1 MPAEQGIRGFRSLMN
16 LPDRRAEDGPVGAA
30 RRYGANTVVEGLG
43 VIVAMPQRD
52 LDHDIEQCT
61 ALMHG
66 VNAIAKILQ
75 DLSGHDLIAELARLR
90 PLVEHA
96 AAVVGES
103 PPDLDHHDG
112 AWTLAE
118 VAALAVRWEDEIG
131 GIDHEIGW
139 LYVADLLLRLGSGE
153 RPD

>member
-61 ALMHG
+61 ALHG
-66 VNAIAKILQ
+66 TVSLR
-75 DLSGHDLIAELARLR
+75 ARST
-90 PLVEHA
+90 LVEVWRSRV
-96 AAVVGES
+96 AV
-103 PPDLDHHDG
+103 
-112 AWTLAE
+112 
-118 VAALAVRWEDEIG
+118 ALILFATQSCQAIRQ
-131 GIDHEIGW
+131 
-139 LYVADLLLRLGSGE
+139 AR
-153 RPD
+153 